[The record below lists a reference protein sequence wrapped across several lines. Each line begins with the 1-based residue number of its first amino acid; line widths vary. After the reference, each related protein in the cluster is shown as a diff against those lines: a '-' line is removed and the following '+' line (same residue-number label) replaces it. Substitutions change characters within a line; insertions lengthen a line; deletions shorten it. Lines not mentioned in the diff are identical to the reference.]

1 MLLKLRGAF
10 NLVAS
15 DEMNSTSLDSKNI
28 VVRECEVNVAFGYV
42 FYSAGNIVDTIIATR
57 RIANYYNL
65 ITNICLVKKCGYT
78 FC

>member
-28 VVRECEVNVAFGYV
+28 VVRECEVNVAFGYA
-42 FYSAGNIVDTIIATR
+42 FYNTRNIVNTIIVTR